1 MDFHWKHCRSQD
13 STSQQGGCQDSLALK
28 LNGYAKKKMSIQPT
42 EMLDLDFFMKNLGEF
57 HEMMEN
63 SCTEK

>member
-28 LNGYAKKKMSIQPT
+28 LNGYAKKINVDST
-42 EMLDLDFFMKNLGEF
+42 NRNAGFRFFN
-57 HEMMEN
+57 
-63 SCTEK
+63 EKPWGIP